1 MGLINYKMQKILL
14 FAATGFIPLFSF
26 VMMTLF
32 NVNILVSVIVC
43 MLMSL
48 FLVFVGHKVS
58 SMNPFIKAIQEKRV
72 LIFDINSTGIARV
85 FTASVQESPNNTGID
100 ISMDTGE
107 TRAYDRSI
115 THLLQAPQKAIMKFI
130 FNKENPKESMV
141 HIELSNEEFKK
152 AAWYNDYLTMLFY
165 NSQIGTFVTKPLIS
179 EQEKSMLVEYLT
191 LNEARELRSLNN
203 TFLSLMRH
211 TFDLISQRFMG
222 FLNSPLIQI
231 VIIGLV
237 LLVVGY
243 LAYTYLPGL
252 LGMVPAVV
260 NGAVSGQVVEPLT
273 KGAVAAPLTLMR
285 VF

>member
-1 MGLINYKMQKILL
+1 MGLIDYKMKKILL
-14 FAATGFIPLFSF
+14 FAATGFVPVFTFIFL
-26 VMMTLF
+26 TLF
-32 NVNILVSVIVC
+32 NMHILVSVVISF
-43 MLMSL
+43 LMSI
-48 FLVFVGHKVS
+48 FLIFVGHKVT
-58 SMNPFIKAIQEKRV
+58 SMNPFIKAIQEHRV

-85 FTASVQESPNNTGID
+85 FTAEVKESANNTGID
-100 ISMDTGE
+100 ILMDTGE

-115 THLLQAPQKAIMKFI
+115 THLLQAPQRAIMKFV

-211 TFDLISQRFMG
+211 TFDLISQRFIG

-231 VIIGLV
+231 IVIGLV
-237 LLVVGY
+237 LFVVGY
-243 LAYTYLPGL
+243 LAYMYLPGL
-252 LGMVPAVV
+252 LGMAPAAV
-260 NGAVSGQVVEPLT
+260 NNAVSGQVIEPLT
-273 KGAVAAPLTLMR
+273 KGAPVGFIFGGLI
-285 VF
+285 